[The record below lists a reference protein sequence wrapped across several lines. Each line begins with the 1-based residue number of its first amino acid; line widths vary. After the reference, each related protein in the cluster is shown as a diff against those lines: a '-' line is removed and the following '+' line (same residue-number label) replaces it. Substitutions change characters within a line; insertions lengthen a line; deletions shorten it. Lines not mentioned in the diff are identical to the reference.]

1 MGRLAPLLARDWGP
15 LMTTYRRGDYHAAE
29 PRLGDWLL
37 FFGLVLLVASGLAL
51 GVFILFRLAT
61 GR

>member
-1 MGRLAPLLARDWGP
+1 
-15 LMTTYRRGDYHAAE
+15 MTSYRRGDYHAAE

-37 FFGLVLLVASGLAL
+37 FFGLVFMVAAGLAG
-51 GVFILFRLAT
+51 GVYLVFRLVS

>member
-1 MGRLAPLLARDWGP
+1 MPS
-15 LMTTYRRGDYHAAE
+15 YRRSDYHAAE

-37 FFGLVLLVASGLAL
+37 FFGLVLVVAAGLSF
-51 GVFILFRLAT
+51 GVYVIFRLVTA